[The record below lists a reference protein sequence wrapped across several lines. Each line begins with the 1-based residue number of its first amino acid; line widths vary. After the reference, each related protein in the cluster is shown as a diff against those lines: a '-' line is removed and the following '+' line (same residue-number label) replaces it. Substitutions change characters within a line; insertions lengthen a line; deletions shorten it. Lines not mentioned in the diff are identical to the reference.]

1 MAHGK
6 GFGNTLAAGD
16 GIHAGAMALGVNM
29 SDEAVLVERQITQ
42 ACEFAREQRG
52 LIEAALTLAFRMQ
65 RNGDDQVSG
74 VERLAALELKRQ
86 LSQSPDDVRFSFQIQ
101 NRSAQ
106 GSFINSAGSRSG
118 KGGVVASTATDHFS
132 LLAINHC
139 PSKHTALPA

>member
-1 MAHGK
+1 
-6 GFGNTLAAGD
+6 
-16 GIHAGAMALGVNM
+16 
-29 SDEAVLVERQITQ
+29 
-42 ACEFAREQRG
+42 

-86 LSQSPDDVRFSFQIQ
+86 LSQSPNDVRFSFQIQ

-106 GSFINSAGSRSG
+106 SPFINSAGSRSG
-118 KGGVVASTATDHFS
+118 KGVVVASTATDHFS